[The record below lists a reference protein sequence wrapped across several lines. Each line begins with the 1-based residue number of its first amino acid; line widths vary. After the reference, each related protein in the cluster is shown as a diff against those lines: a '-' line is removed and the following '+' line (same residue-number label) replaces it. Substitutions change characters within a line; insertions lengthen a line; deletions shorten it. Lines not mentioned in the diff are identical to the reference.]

1 MTDFKLYEVFSYS
14 TDYPEYVKRFKLTID
29 DDIYDLKTEELA
41 RLRRILLERFPITEE
56 ETREFDKKR
65 ALELLENA

>member
-14 TDYPEYVKRFKLTID
+14 MDYPEYLKRFKLAID
-29 DDIYDLKTEELA
+29 EKVYNLKTEELA

-65 ALELLENA
+65 ALELVENA